1 MFSSHTQVLAKLAVH
16 LFDARQPVVPLDLV
30 NQLDEQRVQLAIN
43 ALILRR
49 MGFYE
54 PSVIFFVPGASRDL

>member
-16 LFDARQPVVPLDLV
+16 LFDARQSVVPLDLI
-30 NQLDEQRVQLAIN
+30 NQLDEQSFQLAIN
-43 ALILRR
+43 AMILRR

-54 PSVIFFVPGASRDL
+54 RSVIFFVPGASRDI